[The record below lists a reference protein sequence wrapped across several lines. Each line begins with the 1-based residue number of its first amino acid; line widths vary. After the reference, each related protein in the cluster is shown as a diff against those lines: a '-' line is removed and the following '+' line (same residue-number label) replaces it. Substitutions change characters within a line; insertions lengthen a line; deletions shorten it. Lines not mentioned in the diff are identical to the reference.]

1 MKPVPKMSSG
11 NKPKGSRIRLLKS
24 YGLSVWQFEEL
35 RSRQNNKCAVC
46 QREFDDNSKELR
58 PNVDHCHKTKIVRG
72 LLCRKCNLAEGYL
85 EKVSNVRRLLDYM
98 QQNELF
104 NSLAGQHAPDTDLTS
119 YDPPPSQSKAEQ
131 WLDKLLTTFEP
142 EHRAEVLRLVAEA
155 CELLAESPE

>member
-1 MKPVPKMSSG
+1 MDHFHK
-11 NKPKGSRIRLLKS
+11 NWHWACLGS
-24 YGLSVWQFEEL
+24 
-35 RSRQNNKCAVC
+35 A
-46 QREFDDNSKELR
+46 
-58 PNVDHCHKTKIVRG
+58 PH

-131 WLDKLLTTFEP
+131 WLDKLLTRFEP